1 MCRARAPSS
10 VHHLQLVLPCSCRSL
25 SFFPRSPQL
34 LARVRDGSQ
43 ILLDPLGGLGL
54 LEQTPRSPRLW
65 QLSYAQLYRPRSLL
79 CAPWALFWGSPLL
92 SAFGAMARG
101 IAWQKPSVDVQGMV
115 WAQTRE
121 MGAGGSRA
129 GSPRARSAD
138 TEPSQALWGAGT
150 PQSLGPGSCP
160 AGWAA
165 GSGSSSPSPLHDP
178 T

>member
-129 GSPRARSAD
+129 GSPRARSPPGVCGVLGHPKALGRA
-138 TEPSQALWGAGT
+138 PALRGGLQAAAPPAPRPCTT
-150 PQSLGPGSCP
+150 PPR
-160 AGWAA
+160 
-165 GSGSSSPSPLHDP
+165 
-178 T
+178 